1 MRLRSQLKTPTDVSL
16 ASALL
21 RVYSEFTSRVNQ
33 LQRAPHGMSAAD
45 ARADAMRRLADLCSP
60 KGAPYGVTKVIA
72 MINDGSLWKT
82 HAPTAS

>member
-1 MRLRSQLKTPTDVSL
+1 
-16 ASALL
+16 
-21 RVYSEFTSRVNQ
+21 
-33 LQRAPHGMSAAD
+33 MSAAD